1 MEEGYLRPA
10 VEEDMDLLF
19 VWTNEP
25 AVRRNSFSTAEIS
38 YEEHKQWYHRLLQRE
53 DCRQYIY
60 MYEGTAV
67 GQVRVTVEGD
77 TAELGYSVCAE
88 RRGMGHGEQ
97 ILTLI
102 AGQIEADFPEVKRV
116 IGKVKTENVASQ
128 RAFLNTGYTESCRV
142 YELCVGEKNAV
153 YKG

>member
-1 MEEGYLRPA
+1 MEDGYLRLA

-19 VWTNEP
+19 VWANEP
-25 AVRRNSFSTAEIS
+25 TVRRNSFSTAEIS
-38 YEEHKQWYHRLLQRE
+38 YEEHKRWYHRLLGRE

-60 MYEGTAV
+60 IYEGAEV

-88 RRGMGHGEQ
+88 KRGMGHGER

-102 AGQIEADFPEVKRV
+102 AERIEVDFPKVKRV
-116 IGKVKTENVASQ
+116 IGKVKTDNRASQ
-128 RAFLNTGYTESCRV
+128 RAFLNTGYEESCRV
-142 YELCVGEKNAV
+142 YELRVGEKNVV